1 MNKTLVNFIILLLI
15 SFNTN
20 VSAEQVKQEAKVAAS
35 VTYLGN
41 EAVMIE
47 SGSHKILFDPFF
59 HNDYNTYQLVPEA
72 IRNAIFNGE
81 KPYDAIDIV
90 FISHAHEDHFSAKDM
105 LKLSISSEYQFF

>member
-1 MNKTLVNFIILLLI
+1 MHKTLLNIFVLLLF
-15 SFNTN
+15 SFNFD
-20 VSAEQVKQEAKVAAS
+20 VYADQAKPDVKVAAS
-35 VTYLGN
+35 ATYLGN

-72 IRNAIFNGE
+72 IRKAIFNGE

-105 LKLSISSEYQFF
+105 LKFLFLINIC